1 MTVDPGRERCST
13 VRMTARIAV
22 AAAALWLSLA
32 AQAQQFGPAQFAI
45 KDDDGDPIS
54 NYSLTA
60 EQMAQAAR
68 LPGSIDRR
76 QSERRCDA
84 LPVLRPQLPVLPRG
98 GADVDALIRSDA
110 ALRLVFVPYP
120 VLSAQ
125 SVEGAR
131 VELALRELGTPQT
144 FLQFHRKIYAG
155 RGVIDGTRALAAARE
170 LGFDPKWIVEVGQH
184 RRLTDVLKAHA
195 IVGNALKLVATPA
208 YVIQGVAILGHPGLE
223 PLRKVVAAVRSCRKV
238 VC

>member
-1 MTVDPGRERCST
+1 MSVDPGRERCST

-45 KDDDGDPIS
+45 KDDDGDPIT
-54 NYSLTA
+54 NFSLTA
-60 EQMAQAAR
+60 EQIAQAAR
-68 LPGSIDRR
+68 LPGSITVGNPKGDVTLYLFYDLNCPFCREAA
-76 QSERRCDA
+76 Q
-84 LPVLRPQLPVLPRG
+84 
-98 GADVDALIRSDA
+98 DVDALIRSDA

-131 VELALRELGTPQT
+131 VEHAVRELGTPQT

-155 RGVIDGTRALAAARE
+155 RGVIDGARALAAARE
-170 LGFDPKWIVEVGQH
+170 LGFDPKRIVEVGN
-184 RRLTDVLKAHA
+184 TAAITEVLKAHA
-195 IVGNALKLVATPA
+195 IVGNNLKLVATPA

-223 PLRKVVAAVRSCRKV
+223 PLRKVIAAVRSCRKV